1 MARAHGDPRA
11 AEVCSYEHT
20 CDKMA
25 LIALVYVVAFRVAVH
40 AGFVFQELE
49 QPSVGCMQCL
59 PCYNSILQRRSL
71 GQSYGGK
78 SSTPLYDR

>member
-25 LIALVYVVAFRVAVH
+25 LIALLYVVAFRVAVH

-49 QPSVGCMQCL
+49 QPSVGCM
-59 PCYNSILQRRSL
+59 
-71 GQSYGGK
+71 
-78 SSTPLYDR
+78 